1 MTIPNT
7 QKHIL
12 ITGGSGFIGS
22 HLAKYLQTQGYTV
35 SILTR
40 NTQVNIDRNTHI
52 SMVSSLDNANEEYD
66 IIINLAGESIAQR
79 WTKKSKE
86 RILNSRIKMTE
97 KIIAYI
103 QKSSK
108 RPQLLISGSA
118 IGIYGTSKHE
128 IFTETSPITS
138 SDFTAHV
145 CKLWEDKALEAEA
158 YGVRVVLLRTGI
170 VLGQGAGALSKMLT
184 AFKLGL
190 GGKMGSGSQVMS
202 WIDIQD
208 LIAIVK
214 FTIEHQDIQG
224 IINAVAPNPVNNA
237 TFTKTLAHILHRPS
251 FFTMPAFVIKLIF
264 GKEMPSEL
272 LVNGQSVS
280 ADKVSLCGYK
290 FAYPTLEESL
300 ERILKKGDK

>member
-1 MTIPNT
+1 MENNT
-7 QKHIL
+7 EQKTIL

-22 HLAKYLQTQGYTV
+22 NLAKYLQTQGYTV
-35 SILTR
+35 TILTR
-40 NTQVNIDRNTHI
+40 NTQANTDHNTHI
-52 SMVSSLDNANEEYD
+52 SMVSSLDNTDEEYD

-86 RILNSRIKMTE
+86 CILNSRIKMTE
-97 KIIAYI
+97 EIIAYI
-103 QKSSK
+103 QKSNK
-108 RPQLLISGSA
+108 RPELLISGSA
-118 IGIYGTSKHE
+118 IGIYGTSKNE

-145 CKLWEDKALEAEA
+145 CKPWEDKALEAEA

-170 VLGQGAGALSKMLT
+170 VLGQGGGALSKMLT
-184 AFKLGL
+184 PFKLGL

-208 LIAIVK
+208 LIGIVK
-214 FTIEHQDIQG
+214 FTIEHQDIQSS
-224 IINAVAPNPVNNA
+224 INAVAPNPVNNA

-290 FAYPTLEESL
+290 FSYPTLEESL